1 MIININ
7 GKSEEIA
14 EGTSLQTWAETK
26 KLPQKILIFGLNGEI
41 VKRENWH
48 NTCLKPG
55 GSLEII
61 RIIGGG

>member
-26 KLPQKILIFGLNGEI
+26 KLPQKILIFGLNGQI
-41 VKRENWH
+41 VQPENWC

-55 GSLEII
+55 DSLEII